1 MWIKETK
8 MREFIN
14 TGRIDPSKRLVI
26 ERTKDF
32 KEIYEPFDASDA
44 TQQSDRCIQCGDP
57 FCLNK
62 CPLHNYI
69 PQWLK
74 SVAEKDLEFAFKL
87 SNEPSPFPEV
97 MGRVCPHDRLCEGD
111 CTLNDGHGAIT
122 IGSVETYINEE
133 GFKQGFKPHYP
144 GITSDK
150 KVAIIGSGPA
160 GLSAATYLLRAGI
173 GISMYERS
181 DRAGGL
187 LTYGIP
193 NFKLDKKVVERRVAM
208 LEEAGMTLHLSCEVG
223 NDITFEEVADTH
235 DAIFLGIGAT
245 SAKSARI
252 SGENAPNVYGSMQYL
267 TAIQRKN
274 FGMSYDKAFDF
285 KDLDVVVIGGGD
297 TAMDCVR
304 TAKREGAKNVTC
316 LYRRDAHNM
325 PGSQKEYKNAV
336 EEGVDFTFYASPKEV
351 ILGDE
356 GRAVGVSMIKTVLG
370 AKDESGRQRMEEVKG
385 SEFQVKADVVI
396 MALGFDPAVPAFF
409 AENGIETNS
418 WGGLV
423 LDENHQTTTAGI
435 FAGGDCYRGADLVVT
450 AAYDGREAARA
461 IVTMLL

>member
-1 MWIKETK
+1 
-8 MREFIN
+8 MRNFL
-14 TGRIDPSKRLVI
+14 TTSRIDPSKRLVV

-32 KEIYEPFDASDA
+32 GEIYEVFKKEDASS
-44 TQQSDRCIQCGDP
+44 QSDRCIQCGDP

-74 SVAEKDLEFAFKL
+74 AVAEKDLEFAFKL

-122 IGSVETYINEE
+122 IGSIETFINEE
-133 GFKQGFKPHYP
+133 GFKAGLTPAFP
-144 GITSDK
+144 GITTDK

-173 GISMYERS
+173 AVTVYERS

-193 NFKLDKKVVERRVAM
+193 NFKLDKKVIERRVNI
-208 LEEAGMTLHLSCEVG
+208 LKDAGMELVLNCEVG
-223 NDITFEEVADTH
+223 EDISFDEMADQF
-235 DAIFLGIGAT
+235 DAIFIGVGAT
-245 SAKSARI
+245 KAKGARLA
-252 SGENAPNVYGSMQYL
+252 GENADNVYKSMEYL

-274 FGMSYDKAFDF
+274 FGLKHDKKFDF

-304 TAKREGAKNVTC
+304 TAKREGAKSVTC

-325 PGSQKEYKNAV
+325 PGSQKEYKNAM

-351 ILGDE
+351 IVDE
-356 GRAVGVSMIKTVLG
+356 NGKAVSVEMIKTVLG
-370 AKDESGRQRMEEVKG
+370 AKDESGRQRMEEVSG
-385 SEFQVKADVVI
+385 SEFRVKADVVI
-396 MALGFDPAVPAFF
+396 MALGFDPEVPSFL
-409 AENGIETNS
+409 AENGIETNA
-418 WGGLV
+418 WGGIV
-423 LDENHQTTTAGI
+423 VNDDYETTTPGVY
-435 FAGGDCYRGADLVVT
+435 AGGDCFRGADLVVT
-450 AAYDGREAARA
+450 AVLDGREAARKM
-461 IVTMLL
+461 INSLLK